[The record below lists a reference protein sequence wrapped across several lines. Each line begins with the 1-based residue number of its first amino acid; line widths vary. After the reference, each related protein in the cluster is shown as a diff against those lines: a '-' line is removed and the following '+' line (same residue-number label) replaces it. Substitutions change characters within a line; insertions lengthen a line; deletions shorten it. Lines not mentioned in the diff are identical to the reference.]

1 MNNIKRYNIFILLST
16 LSRNIPEVYS
26 AVLLYKM
33 DYSLKDILLFF
44 TVLYLL
50 GALTSV
56 ITIYIL
62 NKIKSK
68 YILILS
74 SIIFSLSFYYMSI
87 MSKTTKSLL
96 IFSIIYSIGS
106 YTYHTLRHYYAIK
119 ALEDNKKENIGNI
132 LIFTNIAIILSSL
145 IGGYIQSKLST
156 FALALFVVILSIVSF
171 IPLFKFEASIGK
183 EKIKYQKIEK
193 NKLKFFILEQAKV
206 INLSLQPLYLYLF
219 VNSKITYVGIYNVIL
234 GISSCI
240 FIYFFTRKVNDKK
253 YFKYLNIIFCLFLLL
268 KLNIYNK
275 KEIVKTYTND
285 TYDLMF
291 GTVEDFLDLI
301 NLDELKTGTDTEII
315 KLVGKACMKGMSTV
329 KALLKD
335 VFEDITD
342 EELKNTKISEI
353 SAVLINIVK
362 YSVGEISKGARG
374 KN

>member
-87 MSKTTKSLL
+87 MPKTTKSLL

-119 ALEDNKKENIGNI
+119 ALEDNKKENIEDATYNAKALGKDNI
-132 LIFTNIAIILSSL
+132 RFVYGDSLKKMVPFAKKKDYDTVIIR
-145 IGGYIQSKLST
+145 G
-156 FALALFVVILSIVSF
+156 
-171 IPLFKFEASIGK
+171 
-183 EKIKYQKIEK
+183 
-193 NKLKFFILEQAKV
+193 
-206 INLSLQPLYLYLF
+206 INR
-219 VNSKITYVGIYNVIL
+219 
-234 GISSCI
+234 IS
-240 FIYFFTRKVNDKK
+240 
-253 YFKYLNIIFCLFLLL
+253 
-268 KLNIYNK
+268 
-275 KEIVKTYTND
+275 
-285 TYDLMF
+285 
-291 GTVEDFLDLI
+291 
-301 NLDELKTGTDTEII
+301 DELKDTLRLGKVKTVIYVNSSTSMLAKDLQELSKYYKVIEI
-315 KLVGKACMKGMSTV
+315 KAVDSHIYQSYVT
-329 KALLKD
+329 
-335 VFEDITD
+335 
-342 EELKNTKISEI
+342 S
-353 SAVLINIVK
+353 IVK
-362 YSVGEISKGARG
+362 LIK
-374 KN
+374 K

>member
-240 FIYFFTRKVNDKK
+240 FIYFFQ
-253 YFKYLNIIFCLFLLL
+253 I
-268 KLNIYNK
+268 
-275 KEIVKTYTND
+275 
-285 TYDLMF
+285 
-291 GTVEDFLDLI
+291 
-301 NLDELKTGTDTEII
+301 
-315 KLVGKACMKGMSTV
+315 
-329 KALLKD
+329 
-335 VFEDITD
+335 
-342 EELKNTKISEI
+342 
-353 SAVLINIVK
+353 
-362 YSVGEISKGARG
+362 
-374 KN
+374 

>member
-96 IFSIIYSIGS
+96 IF
-106 YTYHTLRHYYAIK
+106 
-119 ALEDNKKENIGNI
+119 
-132 LIFTNIAIILSSL
+132 
-145 IGGYIQSKLST
+145 
-156 FALALFVVILSIVSF
+156 
-171 IPLFKFEASIGK
+171 
-183 EKIKYQKIEK
+183 
-193 NKLKFFILEQAKV
+193 
-206 INLSLQPLYLYLF
+206 
-219 VNSKITYVGIYNVIL
+219 
-234 GISSCI
+234 
-240 FIYFFTRKVNDKK
+240 
-253 YFKYLNIIFCLFLLL
+253 CLFLLL

-275 KEIVKTYTND
+275 YLILIIGLFEGLGIKMFEIVSSENIYNIKKDTNIGG
-285 TYDLMF
+285 YLLL
-291 GTVEDFLDLI
+291 VELIFCITRSIMCLIGYLI
-301 NLDELKTGTDTEII
+301 NNIKII
-315 KLVGKACMKGMSTV
+315 LYLTIVLIFLVGFV
-329 KALLKD
+329 KRDINKD
-335 VFEDITD
+335 C
-342 EELKNTKISEI
+342 
-353 SAVLINIVK
+353 
-362 YSVGEISKGARG
+362 
-374 KN
+374 

>member
-16 LSRNIPEVYS
+16 LSRNNPEVYS

-87 MSKTTKSLL
+87 MPKTTKSLL

-275 KEIVKTYTND
+275 YLILIIGLFEGLGIKMFEIVSSENIYNIKKDTNIGG
-285 TYDLMF
+285 YLLL
-291 GTVEDFLDLI
+291 VELIFCITRSIMCLIGYLI
-301 NLDELKTGTDTEII
+301 NNIKII
-315 KLVGKACMKGMSTV
+315 LYLTIVLIFLVGFV
-329 KALLKD
+329 KRDINKD
-335 VFEDITD
+335 C
-342 EELKNTKISEI
+342 
-353 SAVLINIVK
+353 
-362 YSVGEISKGARG
+362 
-374 KN
+374 